1 MVPRYLEQHDGDGDE
16 EDEEQQQ
23 GDYPTVVI
31 CSGELLEQVSHKWR
45 LVEFHVFSRA
55 VRYHT
60 LTTLLRPYSSS
71 LKQVPPQCNI

>member
-1 MVPRYLEQHDGDGDE
+1 MVQRYLEQHDGDGDE

-45 LVEFHVFSRA
+45 LVEFHVSHERSDI
-55 VRYHT
+55 T
-60 LTTLLRPYSSS
+60 PSQL
-71 LKQVPPQCNI
+71 C